1 MHTTFVKESEYG
13 SLTSA
18 EIESALPPVDALWMH
33 SRVHHRLEEHK
44 QHLFV
49 PIGNDGNASLPPPPP
64 PSDSDDSPP
73 PPPSPV
79 AIEEAQDIGAEDKY
93 LPPPPPPPPPSSPPP
108 PQSRAVVPPSVV
120 EEVPHTALPP
130 PHSAPLLAAA
140 LDPLFVELQSLRDEW
155 ERLSST
161 NIAPLKFYAELR
173 VRAAQNARDREG
185 ILTHVS
191 LYYIHAPDAS
201 LFVPHSFPLFFSR
214 SAQLYHVFAYHDCVV
229 DRN

>member
-1 MHTTFVKESEYG
+1 MNNVFNDSEYG

-33 SRVHHRLEEHK
+33 SRVHHRLEEHE
-44 QHLFV
+44 QHLFL

-73 PPPSPV
+73 APPSPV
-79 AIEEAQDIGAEDKY
+79 AIEGAQDIGAEYNDS
-93 LPPPPPPPPPSSPPP
+93 PPPPPPPPPSTEH
-108 PQSRAVVPPSVV
+108 AVVPPSAV

-191 LYYIHAPDAS
+191 LY
-201 LFVPHSFPLFFSR
+201 
-214 SAQLYHVFAYHDCVV
+214 
-229 DRN
+229 